1 MWNQP
6 VVQPIFDAAALA
18 LLWVVF
24 SLWFRR
30 HDEICESYQCPFSM
44 GQIGRFIPI
53 YIRPLMPDKSNMPPK
68 FEAESI
74 VFWSLQT
81 NKPANQLRSSLLQ
94 LVYTCFGVLTLY
106 WDCIEY
112 FFYKTSK
119 WSTSWSGWPF
129 AESRP
134 RRPWSNGTTGPRPH
148 TWQGQAQSRNLFKG
162 RHALLKQGNK
172 VIWFSWLG
180 SALFCVDL
188 QCIVGLGTSYIC
200 R

>member
-112 FFYKTSK
+112 FFQNVKMKHIMKWLTLCREQTAQTLKQWHNWSKTSHL
-119 WSTSWSGWPF
+119 
-129 AESRP
+129 A
-134 RRPWSNGTTGPRPH
+134 RRS
-148 TWQGQAQSRNLFKG
+148 A
-162 RHALLKQGNK
+162 KQEF
-172 VIWFSWLG
+172 V
-180 SALFCVDL
+180 
-188 QCIVGLGTSYIC
+188 
-200 R
+200 